1 MASDGAAVEAD
12 SPAFP
17 ELIAGLRR
25 SFESLESRSLLLFG
39 GKGGVGKTTLS
50 ALAALHFSRDRE
62 VVLFSS
68 DPASNLL
75 DLFTADIPASLRI
88 ERLDAGKL
96 YEAYLRDNLEYF
108 LELGD
113 RGTYLDR
120 DEIRRLL
127 ELSLPGIDELMAW
140 MHAGDLVTENPGSTV
155 IVDTAPTG
163 HTLRMIAS
171 SEHFEG
177 FGRALDA
184 MQDKHRELVEQ
195 LTRRRSHD
203 SIDSF
208 VEKFRADA
216 QTRTALMT
224 DKARTAFIPVMLA
237 EPWVVAQTIRL
248 TAELLGSGIDVPFTI
263 LNRATH
269 GCDCNACR
277 NSLDDEKSATEIPG
291 ELVLAP
297 RSCAPLDSTK
307 RLMGYLEADD
317 SGTETNEKL
326 DVVDPAKPEALR
338 IPPTLRALFFAGKG
352 GVGKTTSASSVA
364 LRLARENPSS
374 SYRLVSVDPAHSVV
388 DVFAEQEPPDNLV
401 VETIRTRAEW
411 ERLRSNLGREIERA
425 IDRLTSSGISLTHD
439 TNVMSRLIEMAPPG
453 ADEIFAIIRLHE
465 LLFEERHELVI
476 VDTAPTGHFL
486 RLIELPETAG
496 EWVREFMR
504 ILLRYRELI
513 PPSSLGE
520 QLIRASKGLSRIR
533 ELLRSSEAGVA
544 VVMRPER
551 LVAAETS
558 RLIATL
564 ESRGIAVQ
572 AVIANY
578 VTPRSDCRCDHIRRA
593 FELEIL
599 AGLNMKP
606 VMIERQD
613 SPVTDLDELASL
625 VPLDPSPSPGTV

>member
-1 MASDGAAVEAD
+1 MASDGPAGPAD
-12 SPAFP
+12 SPLFPDLIRNLLRAFD
-17 ELIAGLRR
+17 
-25 SFESLESRSLLLFG
+25 SLADRSLLLFG

-50 ALAALHFSRDRE
+50 ALAALHLSRERD
-62 VVLFSS
+62 VILFSS

-75 DLFTADIPASLRI
+75 DLFDETPPPSLRI
-88 ERLDAGKL
+88 EQLDAARL
-96 YEAYLRDNLEYF
+96 YEAYLRENLESF

-140 MHAGDLVTENPGSTV
+140 MHAGDLVKGNPGTTV

-163 HTLRMIAS
+163 HTLRMLS
-171 SEHFEG
+171 SSQHFEG

-203 SIDSF
+203 AIDAF
-208 VEKFRADA
+208 VQKFRTDSEE
-216 QTRTALMT
+216 RTALMT
-224 DKARTAFIPVMLA
+224 DAARTAFVIVTLA
-237 EPWVVAQTIRL
+237 EPWVVAQSIRL
-248 TAELLGSGIDVPFTI
+248 MAELRGSGIDVPFTI
-263 LNRATH
+263 LNRAVH
-269 GCDCNACR
+269 GCDCSACTTK
-277 NSLDDEKSATEIPG
+277 LDDEKKAAEIPG
-291 ELVLAP
+291 SLVPAP
-297 RSCAPLDSTK
+297 RSCTPLDSTE
-307 RLMGYLEADD
+307 RLTRYLRGDD
-317 SGTETNEKL
+317 FMIGAEPA
-326 DVVDPAKPEALR
+326 VDGEEQAPPVALK
-338 IPPTLRALFFAGKG
+338 IPHTLRAIFFAGKG

-364 LRLARENPSS
+364 LRLARENPAS

-388 DVFAEQEPPDNLV
+388 DVFDGQDPPENLV

-439 TNVMSRLIEMAPPG
+439 TDVMKRLIEMAPPG

-520 QLIRASKGLSRIR
+520 QLLRASKGLTRIHD
-533 ELLRSSEAGVA
+533 LLRSPEAGVV

-551 LVAAETS
+551 LVAAETK
-558 RLIATL
+558 RLISEL
-564 ESRGIAVQ
+564 DSRGIAVQ

-578 VTPRSDCRCDHIRRA
+578 VTPRTECRCDRVKRGV
-593 FELEIL
+593 ELEIL
-599 AGLNMKP
+599 AGLDRRP
-606 VMIERQD
+606 VVVERRNG
-613 SPVTDLDELASL
+613 PVVNLDELGSL
-625 VPLDPSPSPGTV
+625 VPLDQGPSPRAV